1 MIGFRQKGWHRKEP
15 GIEIFPEKAYIFNQ
29 MLFHAFGEEYIGES
43 KAAELLSCS
52 LSQLKALRRMQNS
65 HASTPQQ
72 C

>member
-43 KAAELLSCS
+43 KP
-52 LSQLKALRRMQNS
+52 QNCY
-65 HASTPQQ
+65 PVLFLN
-72 C
+72 